1 MIKKQTYFKNLNL
14 LLVTCFFFLFLIV
27 LRMTWINFLDVPD
40 GPTAAQGVLDLT
52 DVDTSANFKMKL
64 NGEWEFYPNAL
75 LASDNNYP
83 DTVTND
89 KVYSQLP
96 ETWDS
101 YFEQEE
107 EIRYGTY
114 RLEIVKDHEGPKL
127 YGITIPE
134 SLSPYELYINGQLIG
149 GIGKLATDDR
159 NSAVTNR
166 PVTYYFMLDSN
177 ENELLIQGAQMNP
190 YVPGGISTTI
200 LFGDMHSME
209 QGKLFSN
216 VVQVIVCLIVLLYFL
231 FTILLYT
238 IGIREKTL
246 IYFSILSMTTAISIL
261 AVHYKPLFIVIPVN
275 WIWANKILYLTFI
288 LAIYLFIIFLQSQI
302 KEYEKSKILRTLSLF
317 YLLYLVFLLLAPI
330 EYIYRTFFIFN
341 FLYLISPIIIA
352 VLVLLIALKG
362 QKGIIYLVITAT
374 AVAANSLTF
383 TLNRNDDLPIYYP
396 YDILIAITA
405 LSTYWFTR
413 YFQTTLQTERLSIR
427 LQKEIDQKDDFL
439 ANTSHELR
447 NPLHGIINI
456 AQTMLEKGD
465 DKLDAT
471 NKGNLELL
479 LTIGN
484 HMSFML
490 NDLLDLV
497 RVKEKTLRLQ
507 KKPIDIRSV
516 VTGVSDM
523 SRFML
528 QGKPVE
534 LLVLIPKDLPFVMA
548 DENRLIQIFSNLLHN
563 AIKFTDTGSIT
574 INAVV
579 QGENLVISITDTG
592 IGIKPSMVENI
603 FDPYEQVDSSIT
615 SMSGGLGLGLSI
627 CQELVTLHGGTI
639 SLSTKV
645 GEGSTFTFSL
655 PIAQGDIE
663 VDTSTN
669 NDMIFSNY
677 TMLSKFE
684 GDIAATVPKES
695 KLVTSRPR
703 ILVVDDD
710 AVNLRVLV
718 NVLST
723 EQYDIETALS
733 GFDALE
739 KLEDTNFD
747 LLISDIMMPHMSGY
761 ELARRVRERYSIA
774 ELPILFLTARQ
785 QREDIHQAFLI
796 GANDYVTKPM
806 EYMELKAR
814 VKALIGVKQS
824 IEERLRMEAA
834 WLQAQIQPHFFFNT
848 LNSIISLHG
857 VDEEK
862 LEELLFAFSDYLQM
876 SFAFQNADLVVPI
889 DYELKLVR
897 SYIAIEQIRFDDRI
911 TVVWDIQEP
920 LELSV
925 PPLLIQ
931 TIVENAIQ
939 HGILKKIEGGTI
951 TIRITESEEQ
961 FTVFVIDNGVGF
973 DQTIPPR
980 KKSVGLANTEQ
991 RLKQLFGVELQV
1003 VSVLGKGT
1011 TVSFPIP
1018 KKQR

>member
-27 LRMTWINFLDVPD
+27 LRMTWISFLDVPD

-507 KKPIDIRSV
+507 KKPINIWSV

-862 LEELLFAFSDYLQM
+862 LGELLFAFSDYLQM